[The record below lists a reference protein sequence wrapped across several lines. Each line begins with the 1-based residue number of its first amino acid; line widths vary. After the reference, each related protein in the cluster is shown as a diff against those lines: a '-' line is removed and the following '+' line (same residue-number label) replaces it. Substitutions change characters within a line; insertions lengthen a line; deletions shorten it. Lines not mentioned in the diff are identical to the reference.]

1 MLTITRLGGVCNI
14 VTAISQDS
22 AQDNTVTTSK
32 WLTVNEDRGQYRATA
47 RGKWTINNAAD
58 IDKSIRK
65 LNPSSKQSTIIDF
78 SELDHM
84 DTTGAVLIRQL
95 TNSFTSLGMVQRQGL
110 TDVQEGLLSKVEHGF
125 ERAKCAP
132 DEDHWFLK
140 LVIDLGKHTEKV
152 VEDFGR
158 LLGFV
163 GLVLIRSFKALLN
176 PKTIRMTALVKQAE
190 LVGLNALGIVGLI
203 SFLIGAVM
211 VNQGAIQL
219 AKFNAEIYVVDMLGV
234 GYLREMG
241 VLIMAI
247 IVAGR
252 SGSSFTAQIGSMK
265 LREEVDAMTTMGMNP
280 IDVLVLPRLFALVLT
295 MPLLA
300 VYADIVGIA
309 GGMMMAWVQLGIV
322 PSNFVTYMQTAVSF
336 DHYLVGI
343 LKAPAF
349 AAVIAI
355 SGCYQGLR
363 VHGSADSLGLCT
375 TKSVVQSIFQVIIL
389 NAFFAV
395 FFTAIGL

>member
-1 MLTITRLGGVCNI
+1 MT
-14 VTAISQDS
+14 SQDS
-22 AQDNTVTTSK
+22 SLITSK
-32 WLTVNEDRGQYRATA
+32 WLTVKEDRGQYRAVA
-47 RGKWTINNAAD
+47 LGKWTINNAAE
-58 IDKSIRK
+58 IDQSIRQLK
-65 LNPSSKQSTIIDF
+65 PSSKQSTIIDF
-78 SELDHM
+78 SDLDRM

-110 TDVQEGLLSKVEHGF
+110 TDLQEGLLSKVENGF

-132 DEDHWFLK
+132 DEEHWFLK

-190 LVGLNALGIVGLI
+190 LAGLNALGIVGLI

-300 VYADIVGIA
+300 VFADIVGIF

-322 PSNFVTYMQTAVSF
+322 PSNFINYMQTAVSF
-336 DHYLVGI
+336 EHYLVGI

-389 NAFFAV
+389 DAFFAV

>member
-1 MLTITRLGGVCNI
+1 MT
-14 VTAISQDS
+14 SQDS
-22 AQDNTVTTSK
+22 SLITSK
-32 WLTVNEDRGQYRATA
+32 WLTIKEDRGQYRAVA
-47 RGKWTINNAAD
+47 LGKWTINNAAE
-58 IDKSIRK
+58 IDQSIRQIK
-65 LNPSSKQSTIIDF
+65 PSSKQSTIIDF
-78 SELDHM
+78 SDLDRM

-110 TDVQEGLLSKVEHGF
+110 TDLQEGLLSKVENGF

-132 DEDHWFLK
+132 DEEHWFLK
-140 LVIDLGKHTEKV
+140 LVVDLGKHTEKV

-190 LVGLNALGIVGLI
+190 LAGLNALGIVGLI

-300 VYADIVGIA
+300 VFADIVGIF

-322 PSNFVTYMQTAVSF
+322 PSNFINYMQTAVSF
-336 DHYLVGI
+336 EHYLVGI

-389 NAFFAV
+389 DAFFAV